1 MPQMPPRIHQN
12 DRQHSPYRW
21 VILAMVT
28 LSGFIAMGFPTAG
41 LSALFSEI
49 AESLNLNLIQIGV
62 IWGVGTVMGIFM
74 SLLGGSFVDYFG
86 TRRMLVTL
94 CLATGVT
101 GALRGL
107 AVDFWSLFLFSF
119 LFGLVQPILP
129 MNFIKLNREWFSS
142 RQLGFAAG
150 IMSAGF
156 ATGAMLGS
164 RFSATVL
171 SPLFGSWRAVL
182 IILGL
187 CSVVLALIWAVAHP
201 PVAVNRRTD
210 GLNMRRVVSNLQ
222 YVTRFRELWTIALAV
237 FGVVGLMNSLVGYV
251 PTYLREIGW
260 EAVDADS
267 AIPFF
272 FLASLIGV
280 VPISHLSDRLDNRRL
295 VMAFGTTVMTLG
307 TLLMFLA
314 GDNYWIVILAMVIAG
329 CCFDSFMA
337 LMGASI
343 TEVEGMEV
351 AFMGSAL
358 GFGGVLQN
366 LGGSIMPPIG
376 NALSTIEL
384 NAPFLLW
391 AAAGLFAT
399 LILLSYRARKDK

>member
-1 MPQMPPRIHQN
+1 MPPLIDQT

-28 LSGFIAMGFPTAG
+28 LSGFITMGFPTAG

-49 AESLNLNLIQIGV
+49 AESLDLDLIQIGV
-62 IWGVGTVMGIFM
+62 IWGVGTVMGIFT
-74 SLLGGSFVDYFG
+74 SLLGGSFVDHFG
-86 TRRMLVTL
+86 TRRMLVVL
-94 CLATGVT
+94 CLATGLT

-107 AVDFWSLFLFSF
+107 AVDFWSLLLFSF
-119 LFGLVQPILP
+119 LFGVVQPILP

-150 IMSAGF
+150 VMSVGF

-164 RFSATVL
+164 RLSATVL

-182 IILGL
+182 VFLGL
-187 CSVVLALIWAVAHP
+187 CSVVLALIWAVLHP
-201 PVAVNRRTD
+201 SVEVKRRTKRLD
-210 GLNMRRVVSNLQ
+210 MRQVASNLH
-222 YVTRFRELWTIALAV
+222 YVTRFRELWVIALAV

-260 EAVDADS
+260 ESVDADS
-267 AIPFF
+267 AIPVF

-280 VPISHLSDRLDNRRL
+280 VPISHLSDRLGNRRL
-295 VMAFGTTVMTLG
+295 VMACGTAMMALG
-307 TLLMFLA
+307 TLLMFFA
-314 GDNYWIVILAMVIAG
+314 GDNYGLVILAMVIAG

-337 LMGASI
+337 MMGASI
-343 TEVEGMEV
+343 TEVEGLEV

-376 NALSTIEL
+376 NALTAIAL

-391 AAAGLFAT
+391 AAAGVFAT
-399 LILLSYRARKDK
+399 VILLSYRARRPK

>member
-1 MPQMPPRIHQN
+1 M
-12 DRQHSPYRW
+12 
-21 VILAMVT
+21 
-28 LSGFIAMGFPTAG
+28 
-41 LSALFSEI
+41 FSEI
-49 AESLNLNLIQIGV
+49 AESLDLDLLQIGV
-62 IWGVGTVMGIFM
+62 IWGVGTVMGIFT

-86 TRRMLVTL
+86 TRRMLVAL
-94 CLATGVT
+94 CLATGLT

-119 LFGLVQPILP
+119 LFGVVQPILP

-150 IMSAGF
+150 VMSVGF

-164 RFSATVL
+164 RLSATVL
-171 SPLFGSWRAVL
+171 SPFFGSWRGVL
-182 IILGL
+182 VFLGL

-201 PVAVNRRTD
+201 PVDVKRRTRRLD
-210 GLNMRRVVSNLQ
+210 MRHVASNLR
-222 YVTRFRELWTIALAV
+222 YVTRFRELWVIALAV

-267 AIPFF
+267 AVPIF

-280 VPISHLSDRLDNRRL
+280 VPISHLSDRLGNRRL
-295 VMAFGTTVMTLG
+295 VMAGGTAMMALG
-307 TLLMFLA
+307 TLLMFRA
-314 GDNYWIVILAMVIAG
+314 GDNYGLVILAMVIAG

-337 LMGASI
+337 MMGASI
-343 TEVEGMEV
+343 TEVEGLDV
-351 AFMGSAL
+351 AFIGSAL

-376 NALSTIEL
+376 NALSAIAL

-399 LILLSYRARKDK
+399 VILLSYRVRKAK